1 MEEFV
6 ELLEAEPRIVAVS
19 DLPKDRKFEPF
30 RESLTTTGKALVSEV
45 QRRVEASERRS
56 RRRKEA
62 DQAVFEAALS
72 ALVCDLVAGVLVDP
86 SRRTRLEMSKRDLA
100 AGMRRAPFMT
110 EQFPALVRLL
120 CSAEL
125 GLVDLDAARPGTRGG
140 RQSTICPTGKFVSL
154 IAEYGVS
161 RHDIRKVPNQSD
173 RPAVELRGV
182 KTDKWVQGSL
192 MQKAPKLPWPETE
205 EAAEV
210 QAAMCRI
217 NTWLASAKVEWFSA
231 PEGDVDP
238 SDRMLRRIFNNGSL
252 QQGGRLYGG
261 FWQRMRAQDR
271 LECICLDD
279 EHVASLDFCQS
290 SVRMAYAEVGALP
303 PDGDL
308 YAIPS
313 AGLYSWVDHRSEI
326 KAVLNALLCTD
337 HDVCR
342 FPKGARGGIPKHI
355 KFEKLLSDIARYH
368 APIVELFGTKRG
380 LVIMKKESDVLVG
393 VLTELRELGVHAL
406 PIHDG
411 ILVPESKA
419 ELGMEVMANWF
430 YRVTGAEAM
439 IDCDRLS
446 SEEGVGSEGE
456 YTVGDA
462 TAAALSTDQE
472 VAREVAPN
480 ALHKWGA

>member
-1 MEEFV
+1 LEEFV
-6 ELLEAEPRIVAVS
+6 ELLEAGPRIIAVS

-30 RESLTTTGKALVSEV
+30 REPLTEVGRALVAEV

-56 RRRKEA
+56 RRRKEV
-62 DQAVFEAALS
+62 DQAVFEVALS
-72 ALVCDLVAGVLVDP
+72 ALVCDLVAGMLVDP
-86 SRRTRLEMSKRDLA
+86 ERRTRLEMSKRDLA
-100 AGMRRAPFMT
+100 AGKRRAPFMT

-161 RHDIRKVPNQSD
+161 RHDIRKIPNRSD
-173 RPAVELRGV
+173 RSAVELRGM
-182 KTDKWVQGSL
+182 KTDQWVQGSL
-192 MQKAPKLPWPETE
+192 VQKALKLPWPETE

-210 QAAMCRI
+210 QAEMCRI
-217 NTWLASAKVEWFSA
+217 NAWLASAELDWFSD
-231 PEGDVDP
+231 PVGDHDL
-238 SDRMLRRIFNNGSL
+238 SDRMLCRIFNNGSL

-261 FWQRMRAQDR
+261 FWQKMRAEDR

-279 EHVASLDFCQS
+279 EPVASLDFCQS

-313 AGLYSWVDHRSEI
+313 TSATLWVNHRSEV
-326 KAVLNALLCTD
+326 KGVTNALLCTD
-337 HDVCR
+337 HDIDR
-342 FPKGARGGIPKHI
+342 FPKGTRGSIGKHV
-355 KFEKLLSDIARYH
+355 KFAKLLGDIARYH
-368 APIVELFGTKRG
+368 SPIVELFGTARG
-380 LVIMKKESDVLVG
+380 LLIMKKESDVLVG
-393 VLTELRELGVHAL
+393 VLAQLQDHGVHAL

-419 ELGMEVMANWF
+419 ELGKRVMADWF

-439 IDCDRLS
+439 IDCERLCP
-446 SEEGVGSEGE
+446 EGGVGSEEGS
-456 YTVGDA
+456 TVGDA
-462 TAAALSTDQE
+462 PAVALSLDH
-472 VAREVAPN
+472 EVAPD

>member
-30 RESLTTTGKALVSEV
+30 REPLTEVGKALVAEV
-45 QRRVEASERRS
+45 QRRVEVSESRS

-62 DQAVFEAALS
+62 DQAVFEATLS

-86 SRRTRLEMSKRDLA
+86 ERRTRLEMSKRDLA
-100 AGMRRAPFMT
+100 AGKRRAPFMT

-140 RQSTICPTGKFVSL
+140 RQSTICPTRKFISL
-154 IAEYGVS
+154 MAEYGVG
-161 RHDIRKVPNQSD
+161 RHDIRKIPNRSD
-173 RPAVELRGV
+173 QPSVELRGV
-182 KTDKWVQGSL
+182 KTDRWIQGRL
-192 MQKAPKLPWPETE
+192 IQKAPKLPWPETE
-205 EAAEV
+205 EATGV
-210 QAAMCRI
+210 QAEMCRI
-217 NTWLASAKVEWFSA
+217 NTWLASAKVEWFSD
-231 PEGDVDP
+231 PEGHHDL

-261 FWQRMRAQDR
+261 FWQKMRAEDR

-279 EHVASLDFCQS
+279 EPVASLDFCQS

-313 AGLYSWVDHRSEI
+313 TGATWWANHRSEI

-337 HDVCR
+337 HDVAR
-342 FPKGARGGIPKHI
+342 FPKGARGSIGKHV
-355 KFEKLLSDIARYH
+355 KFEKLYGDIARHH
-368 APIVELFGTKRG
+368 APIVELFGTGRG
-380 LVIMKKESDVLVG
+380 LVVMKKESDVLVG
-393 VLTELRELGVHAL
+393 VLTELQGHGVHGL

-419 ELGMEVMANWF
+419 ELGMKVMADWF
-430 YRVTGAEAM
+430 YRVTGAEAV
-439 IDCDRLS
+439 IDCERLCP
-446 SEEGVGSEGE
+446 EGGVVSGEGS
-456 YTVGDA
+456 TVGDA
-462 TAAALSTDQE
+462 PAVTLSTGQE
-472 VAREVAPN
+472 VTPN